1 MRLKIGILVIV
12 NLIAFIALLYMF
24 DIFGVVNYYTL
35 MRNKIAPNVPGF
47 LTRFTQKP
55 RVEDMTLLAREDL
68 NKMRESFNLREK
80 DLQAQESLIASRAI
94 ELNTQSELIEQ
105 DRQNLLNAWSN
116 YQATMDESSQYQL
129 VLTDLA
135 NKINSMPPQNSVAL
149 LNQLA
154 ANGSDDLI
162 IDVLLEMDSIAAA
175 EGRNSTTS
183 YLLSLMDANVAARIL
198 EKYEAR
204 SNPGNNTVPSSPNDF
219 PNYLPDEMNNDA
231 MLNEGIMDMGA

>member
-1 MRLKIGILVIV
+1 MKFKIAILTVV

-35 MRNKIAPNVPGF
+35 MRTKIAPNVPSF

-55 RVEDMTLLAREDL
+55 RVEDMALLARDDL

-80 DLQAQESLIASRAI
+80 DIQAQEALIASKAI
-94 ELNTQSELIEQ
+94 ELNSQSELIEQ

-116 YQATMDESSQYQL
+116 YQATMDESAQYQL

-149 LNQLA
+149 LNQLV

-162 IDVLLEMDSIAAA
+162 IDVLVEMDSIAAA

-183 YLLSLMDANVAARIL
+183 YLLSLMDPTVAARIL

-204 SNPGNNTVPSSPNDF
+204 TNPNNNTVPSSPNDF
-219 PNYLPDEMNNDA
+219 PSYTPDNNE
-231 MLNEGIMDMGA
+231 MLNDGIMDMGA